1 MNVFEGVRTSSPFFA
16 PKAIRHAAIPLVQE
30 FTATTCLTPNFFLIK
45 FSICNVFGPGAIH
58 PVLIVFLISLIS
70 LVEKKGFATCIIFF
84 IF

>member
-16 PKAIRHAAIPLVQE
+16 PNATRHAAIPLVQE
-30 FTATTCLTPNFFLIK
+30 FTATTCLTNFFLIK

-70 LVEKKGFATCIIFF
+70 LAEKGFATCIIFSF
-84 IF
+84 